1 MNYKEIVEYILDIPK
16 FTKKNTMEDSRR
28 FFEFLGCPGEGK
40 KVIHVA
46 GTNGKGSVCAFLNQV
61 IIASGHSVGMFTSP
75 HLIHMEERF
84 QINGKQISKQD
95 FVDLAICLKKYI
107 TKYQEQNAEYHPTFF
122 EFLFFLG
129 MLYFERENV
138 KIIILETGLGGRL
151 DATNIILQPMVCAI
165 TKIALDH
172 TEYLGTTLN
181 EVAYEKAGI
190 IKAEVPVVFWDDESD
205 IRDVILNQAKMKNAR
220 AKGVSL
226 SDIDRIEIKNKKID
240 FYYNSSYYKYMHL
253 EINSVAEYQ
262 IYNAL
267 IVIKICE
274 VIRDQIEISLE
285 NIQTGMKTFFWPG
298 RMEEIETGIFLEGAH
313 NLDGIKAFLQGS
325 SFKSEE
331 KSILLFSVVKEKN
344 YENMIEEI
352 IESEK
357 FSLICVTN
365 IEGSRG
371 LEASFIADEFRKYKK
386 NRAVQ
391 IVVKDKVEEAFQY
404 RTEKRKISQQMYVV
418 GSLYLIG
425 EIKRIYEDM
434 L

>member
-1 MNYKEIVEYILDIPK
+1 
-16 FTKKNTMEDSRR
+16 
-28 FFEFLGCPGEGK
+28 
-40 KVIHVA
+40 
-46 GTNGKGSVCAFLNQV
+46 
-61 IIASGHSVGMFTSP
+61 
-75 HLIHMEERF
+75 
-84 QINGKQISKQD
+84 
-95 FVDLAICLKKYI
+95 
-107 TKYQEQNAEYHPTFF
+107 
-122 EFLFFLG
+122 
-129 MLYFERENV
+129 
-138 KIIILETGLGGRL
+138 
-151 DATNIILQPMVCAI
+151 
-165 TKIALDH
+165 
-172 TEYLGTTLN
+172 
-181 EVAYEKAGI
+181 
-190 IKAEVPVVFWDDESD
+190 
-205 IRDVILNQAKMKNAR
+205 
-220 AKGVSL
+220 
-226 SDIDRIEIKNKKID
+226 
-240 FYYNSSYYKYMHL
+240 
-253 EINSVAEYQ
+253 
-262 IYNAL
+262 
-267 IVIKICE
+267 
-274 VIRDQIEISLE
+274 
-285 NIQTGMKTFFWPG
+285 
-298 RMEEIETGIFLEGAH
+298 MEEIETGIFLEGAH

-404 RTEKRKISQQMYVV
+404 CKEKRKISQQMYVV